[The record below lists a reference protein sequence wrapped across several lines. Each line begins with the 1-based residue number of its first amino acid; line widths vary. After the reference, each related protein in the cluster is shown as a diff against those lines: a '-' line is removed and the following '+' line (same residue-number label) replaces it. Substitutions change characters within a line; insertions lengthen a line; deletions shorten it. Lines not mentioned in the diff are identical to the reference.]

1 MLDVD
6 AMLMRYVDELLK
18 IGVLHEALIHAE
30 VSDRQITP
38 VG

>member
-1 MLDVD
+1 
-6 AMLMRYVDELLK
+6 MLMRYVDELLK
-18 IGVLHEALIHAE
+18 IRVLHETLIHAE